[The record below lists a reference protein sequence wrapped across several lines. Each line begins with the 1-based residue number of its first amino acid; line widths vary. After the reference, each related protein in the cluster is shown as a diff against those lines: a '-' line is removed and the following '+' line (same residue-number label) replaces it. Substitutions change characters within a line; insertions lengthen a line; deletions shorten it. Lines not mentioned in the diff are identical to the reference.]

1 MYKILTMNTI
11 SPIYKEILP
20 AEEYEVSPT
29 VENPDAILVRS
40 ADLHEFALPQSVKC
54 VARAGAGVNNIPL
67 DAFGEKGVV
76 VFNTPGANANAVKEL
91 VLAGMLLASRDIV
104 GGIAWCQSLKGEEGV
119 AKLVEKGKNKFVG
132 PEIMGKTLGVIGLGE
147 IGALVANAGN
157 SLGMKALGFD
167 PYISVAHAWMLSRS
181 IGRAKSQD
189 DLLAASDYV
198 TVHVP
203 LMDATRGMINEE
215 FLAKMKPGAA
225 LLNFARG
232 ELADNDAVKAALRSG
247 HLRAYVTDFPNEAL
261 LGVKGVIAIPHLG
274 ASTPESEDNC
284 VVMACRQIDMY
295 LKNGAIRNSVNYP
308 ACDLGAGDGQRIAVL
323 HANVPNMV
331 GQITSAIAHD
341 NINIDNMT
349 NSSKGKFAYTVLHLD
364 DVAPE
369 DVIQSLSKVQGV
381 YGVRV
386 QIGRAH
392 V

>member
-215 FLAKMKPGAA
+215 FLAKIKPGAA

-386 QIGRAH
+386 L
-392 V
+392 

>member
-40 ADLHEFALPQSVKC
+40 ADLHEFALPQNVKC

-386 QIGRAH
+386 L
-392 V
+392 

>member
-104 GGIAWCQSLKGEEGV
+104 SGIAWCQSLKGEEGV

-308 ACDLGAGDGQRIAVL
+308 ACDLGAGDGQRVAVL

-386 QIGRAH
+386 L
-392 V
+392 

>member
-1 MYKILTMNTI
+1 MELRKITTPRLTTACRFHGRPDGRKLLLIHGNA
-11 SPIYKEILP
+11 SSSVF
-20 AEEYEVSPT
+20 YEHIM
-29 VENPDAILVRS
+29 ERLEDKFCMAAPDLRCFGDS
-40 ADLHEFALPQSVKC
+40 DALPV
-54 VARAGAGVNNIPL
+54 
-67 DAFGEKGVV
+67 
-76 VFNTPGANANAVKEL
+76 
-91 VLAGMLLASRDIV
+91 
-104 GGIAWCQSLKGEEGV
+104 
-119 AKLVEKGKNKFVG
+119 
-132 PEIMGKTLGVIGLGE
+132 
-147 IGALVANAGN
+147 
-157 SLGMKALGFD
+157 
-167 PYISVAHAWMLSRS
+167 
-181 IGRAKSQD
+181 
-189 DLLAASDYV
+189 
-198 TVHVP
+198 
-203 LMDATRGMINEE
+203 DATRGMINEE

-386 QIGRAH
+386 L
-392 V
+392 

>member
-104 GGIAWCQSLKGEEGV
+104 SGIAWCQSLKGEEGV

-295 LKNGAIRNSVNYP
+295 LKNGAVRNSVNYP
-308 ACDLGAGDGQRIAVL
+308 ACDLGAGDGQRVAVL

-386 QIGRAH
+386 L
-392 V
+392 

>member
-132 PEIMGKTLGVIGLGE
+132 PEIMGKTLGVIVLGE

-167 PYISVAHAWMLSRS
+167 PYISVAQAWMLSRS

-386 QIGRAH
+386 L
-392 V
+392 

>member
-203 LMDATRGMINEE
+203 LMDATRGMISEE

-386 QIGRAH
+386 L
-392 V
+392 

>member
-20 AEEYEVSPT
+20 TEEYEVSPT

-308 ACDLGAGDGQRIAVL
+308 ACDLGAADGQRVAVL

-386 QIGRAH
+386 L
-392 V
+392 

>member
-203 LMDATRGMINEE
+203 LMGATRGMINEE

-386 QIGRAH
+386 L
-392 V
+392 

>member
-40 ADLHEFALPQSVKC
+40 ADLHEFALPQHVKC

-295 LKNGAIRNSVNYP
+295 LKNGAVRNSVNYP
-308 ACDLGAGDGQRIAVL
+308 ACDLGAADGQRVAVL

-386 QIGRAH
+386 L
-392 V
+392 

>member
-215 FLAKMKPGAA
+215 FLAQMKPGAV

-308 ACDLGAGDGQRIAVL
+308 ACDLGAADGQRVAVL

-386 QIGRAH
+386 L
-392 V
+392 

>member
-1 MYKILTMNTI
+1 MYKILTLNTI
-11 SPIYKEILP
+11 SPIYKEIHP

-40 ADLHEFALPQSVKC
+40 ADLHEFALPQNVKC

-232 ELADNDAVKAALRSG
+232 ELVDNDAVKAALRSG

-386 QIGRAH
+386 L
-392 V
+392 

>member
-284 VVMACRQIDMY
+284 VVMSCRQIDMY

-386 QIGRAH
+386 L
-392 V
+392 

>member
-11 SPIYKEILP
+11 SPIYREILP

-308 ACDLGAGDGQRIAVL
+308 ACDLGAADGQRVAVL

-386 QIGRAH
+386 L
-392 V
+392 

>member
-40 ADLHEFALPQSVKC
+40 ADLHEFALPKSVKC

-308 ACDLGAGDGQRIAVL
+308 ACDLGAADGQRVAVL

-386 QIGRAH
+386 L
-392 V
+392 

>member
-104 GGIAWCQSLKGEEGV
+104 SGIAWCQSLKGEEGV

-308 ACDLGAGDGQRIAVL
+308 ACDLGAADGQRVAVL

-386 QIGRAH
+386 L
-392 V
+392 

>member
-308 ACDLGAGDGQRIAVL
+308 VCDLGAADGQRVAVL

-386 QIGRAH
+386 L
-392 V
+392 

>member
-40 ADLHEFALPQSVKC
+40 ADLHEFALPQNVKC

-203 LMDATRGMINEE
+203 LMDATRGMMNEE

-308 ACDLGAGDGQRIAVL
+308 ACDLGAADGQRVAVL

-386 QIGRAH
+386 L
-392 V
+392 

>member
-308 ACDLGAGDGQRIAVL
+308 ACDLGATDGQRVAVL

-386 QIGRAH
+386 L
-392 V
+392 

>member
-203 LMDATRGMINEE
+203 LMDTTRGMINEE

-308 ACDLGAGDGQRIAVL
+308 ACDLGAADGQRVAVL

-386 QIGRAH
+386 L
-392 V
+392 

>member
-91 VLAGMLLASRDIV
+91 VLAGVLLASRDIV

-295 LKNGAIRNSVNYP
+295 LKNGAVRNSVNYP
-308 ACDLGAGDGQRIAVL
+308 ACDLGAADGQRVAVL

-386 QIGRAH
+386 L
-392 V
+392 

>member
-132 PEIMGKTLGVIGLGE
+132 PEIMGKTLGVIGLCE

-308 ACDLGAGDGQRIAVL
+308 ACDLGAADGQRVAVL

-386 QIGRAH
+386 L
-392 V
+392 

>member
-76 VFNTPGANANAVKEL
+76 VFNTPGANSNAVKEL

-308 ACDLGAGDGQRIAVL
+308 ACDLGAGDGQRVAVL

-386 QIGRAH
+386 L
-392 V
+392 

>member
-308 ACDLGAGDGQRIAVL
+308 TCDLGAADGQRVAVL

-386 QIGRAH
+386 L
-392 V
+392 

>member
-132 PEIMGKTLGVIGLGE
+132 PEIMGKALGVIGLGE

-157 SLGMKALGFD
+157 SLGMKVLGFD

-189 DLLAASDYV
+189 DLLASSDYV

-225 LLNFARG
+225 LLNFSRG

-331 GQITSAIAHD
+331 GQITSAIARD

-386 QIGRAH
+386 L
-392 V
+392 